1 MRAAVPSRYDRLQS
15 PALFQLG
22 GWRQAAYKNCMYRV
36 LGADGK
42 EYGPVPEEV
51 LRQWITEGRANA
63 QTKVKPEG
71 GTDWQTLASVPEFEL
86 AFAASPGAP
95 PPLSTTPV
103 EAKTSGMAI
112 ASLVLG
118 ILGLCGITAL
128 AGLML
133 GIASLVKINRSGGR
147 LSGQGLAIAGICV
160 SGLMLLLSISFMAAM
175 TVPALARAKQRAQAI
190 SCVNN
195 MKQLGLAVKVYAL
208 NHNDQLPP
216 AATWCDSI
224 LINVGSPKVFA
235 CPAEPGRRCAY
246 AFNAKLDGKKEN
258 EINPQTVMIFESD
271 AGWNGSGGSGDL
283 KPHTH
288 SSRSVNVALADGA
301 VMQIPRA
308 QLSTLRWEP

>member
-1 MRAAVPSRYDRLQS
+1 
-15 PALFQLG
+15 
-22 GWRQAAYKNCMYRV
+22 MYRV

-51 LRQWITEGRANA
+51 LRQWISDSRANA

-71 GTDWQTLASVPEFEL
+71 GTEWQTLASVPEFEL

-95 PPLSTTPV
+95 PPLVTTPV

-128 AGLML
+128 AGLIL
-133 GIASLVKINRSGGR
+133 GIASLLKINRSGGR

-160 SGLMLLLSISFMAAM
+160 SGLMLLFSVPFIAAM
-175 TVPALARAKQRAQAI
+175 TLPALAQAKQKAQSI

-195 MKQLGLAVKVYAL
+195 MKQLGLAVRVYSL
-208 NHNDQLPP
+208 NHNEQLPP
-216 AATWCDSI
+216 AATWCDTI
-224 LINVGSPKVFA
+224 QTNVGSSKVFE
-235 CPAEPGRRCAY
+235 CPAEPGRRCGY
-246 AFNAKLDGKKEN
+246 AFNAKLDGKKQS
-258 EINPQTVMIFESD
+258 EINPQTVMLFESD
-271 AGWNGSGGSGDL
+271 AGWNGSGGPGDL

-288 SSRSVNVALADGA
+288 SSRTVNVVLAGGA

-308 QLSTLRWEP
+308 QFDTLRWEP